1 MRGWRGFVF
10 RALLVLATPAAAAAQ
25 GRSCDL
31 VQAADYA
38 QITNARGESV
48 WYFRD
53 PVRLRCTGNVTLAA
67 DSAIYNRTLA
77 AMELIGGVAYRDS
90 TNQLTADWANYIGRL
105 EQLLARGN
113 VVLTDLQDGSVV
125 TGQELQYLREM
136 PGRPLSHVVMRGG
149 RPRAV
154 LRESRPAPP
163 DPAPAVPPPGADT
176 AAPVEITADRLE
188 FLGDSLFLARGRV
201 EIERGGMTGASD
213 SARYDQPSERLT
225 LLGGAHVRDDRYRLE
240 GERIDAFV
248 RGEALRE
255 VRAEV
260 RTTLISDELTVR
272 SERLRIGFIEGALDR
287 LEAWNP
293 AAMAAPIDSAAPR
306 PERAVAIAEDFLLRA
321 DSIDAAADSGRLREV
336 RAIGHGYGE
345 RRLDSLA
352 AGLPAMVSRDWIQGD
367 TIIGYFA
374 AVATDAAADTT
385 PAAAPILDEA
395 PADAFAAAR
404 RIGGPEGDEAE
415 SADSEIVLER
425 VVVIG
430 GSGPALSLYR
440 MEPAA
445 DGERGPINFMKARRI
460 ILFMIEGDV
469 DRVEAEGPMDG
480 VYLDPVRGR
489 ATPAPAAPPPVT
501 GEPGR

>member
-10 RALLVLATPAAAAAQ
+10 GALLLLAAPLPTGAQ
-25 GRSCDL
+25 GRSCDFDP
-31 VQAADYA
+31 ADYA
-38 QITNARGESV
+38 QITNASGESIL
-48 WYFRD
+48 YFRD
-53 PVRLRCTGNVTLAA
+53 PVRMRCTGDVTLAA
-67 DSAIYNRTLA
+67 DSAVLNRTRRA
-77 AMELIGGVAYRDS
+77 IELIGAVVYRDS
-90 TNQLTADWANYIGRL
+90 TNQLTSDWANYLGSI

-125 TGQELQYLREM
+125 TGQELQHLREM
-136 PGRPLSHVVMRGG
+136 PGRPRSHVVIRGG

-154 LRESRPAPP
+154 LREARPRPP
-163 DPAPAVPPPGADT
+163 GPAPAVPPPGDET

-240 GERIDAFV
+240 GERIDALV
-248 RGEALRE
+248 RGEVLRE

-272 SERLRIGFIEGALDR
+272 SERLRIGFVQGALDR

-293 AAMAAPIDSAAPR
+293 AAMAAPPDSAAPR
-306 PERAVAIAEDFLLRA
+306 PERAVAIAEDFRLRA
-321 DSIDAAADSGRLREV
+321 DSIDAVADAGRLREV

-352 AGLPAMVSRDWIQGD
+352 VAVPAMVARDWIQGD

-374 AVATDAAADTT
+374 DVFTDAAADTT
-385 PAAAPILDEA
+385 PAAQDLDDAPS
-395 PADAFAAAR
+395 DAFDVAR
-404 RIGGPEGDEAE
+404 PIRDPDGDTAE
-415 SADSEIVLER
+415 SADSAEIVLER

-445 DGERGPINFMKARRI
+445 EGERGAINFMKARRI

-480 VYLDPVRGR
+480 VYLDPVRRR
-489 ATPAPAAPPPVT
+489 ATPAPEAPPART
-501 GEPGR
+501 GGPRR

>member
-1 MRGWRGFVF
+1 MRGWRGFVLG
-10 RALLVLATPAAAAAQ
+10 ALLVFAAPVAAAAQ
-25 GRSCDL
+25 ARVCDL

-38 QITNARGESV
+38 QITNASGESV

-67 DSAIYNRTLA
+67 DSAVYNRSQGE
-77 AMELIGGVAYRDS
+77 MELIGAVAYRDS
-90 TNQLTADWANYIGRL
+90 ANQLTADWANYVGRL

-113 VVLTDLQDGSVV
+113 VVLTDLRDGSVV

-136 PGRPLSHVVMRGG
+136 PTRPLSQVVMRGG

-154 LRESRPAPP
+154 LREARPQPSGR
-163 DPAPAVPPPGADT
+163 APAVPPPAADT

-201 EIERGGMTGASD
+201 EIERGATTGASD

-225 LLGGAHVRDDRYRLE
+225 LLGRAHVRDDRYRLE

-248 RGEALRE
+248 RGEVLRE

-260 RTTLISDELTVR
+260 RTSLVSAELTVR
-272 SERLRIGFIEGALDR
+272 SERLRIGFVEGALDR

-293 AAMAAPIDSAAPR
+293 LAMAAPRDSAAP
-306 PERAVAIAEDFLLRA
+306 PAERAVALAEDFRLRA
-321 DSIDAAADSGRLREV
+321 DSIDAIADSGRIREV

-352 AGLPAMVSRDWIQGD
+352 VDVPAMVARDWIQGD

-374 AVATDAAADTT
+374 DVSRAMPEDSAVDG
-385 PAAAPILDEA
+385 AAPSDDF
-395 PADAFAAAR
+395 ADPS
-404 RIGGPEGDEAE
+404 RIRGPEGAQAE
-415 SADSEIVLER
+415 SGDSVEVVLER

-430 GSGPALSLYR
+430 GSSPALSLYR
-440 MEPAA
+440 MEPGA
-445 DGERGPINFMKARRI
+445 DGERGAINFMKARRI
-460 ILFMIEGDV
+460 ILFMTEGDV
-469 DRVEAEGPMDG
+469 DRVEADGPMDG
-480 VYLDPVRGR
+480 VYLDPVNVRR
-489 ATPAPAAPPPVT
+489 TPAPAAPPT
-501 GEPGR
+501 AAGGRDR